1 MRAKAEAAAA
11 TTRAVWPARMQ
22 RLVRGPL
29 VDAAAAHG
37 CELWLD
43 GGHNPAGGAAVA
55 PDTVRAVEDAI
66 LTRARQL
73 RVRDGQL

>member
-1 MRAKAEAAAA
+1 MLQKRGVTHHGWAEWTWRLAGTGGA
-11 TTRAVWPARMQ
+11 PAGQ
-22 RLVRGPL
+22 G
-29 VDAAAAHG
+29 
-37 CELWLD
+37 
-43 GGHNPAGGAAVA
+43 AGGAAVA

>member
-1 MRAKAEAAAA
+1 MNARAGLPQLRASGLAAI
-11 TTRAVWPARMQ
+11 
-22 RLVRGPL
+22 GP
-29 VDAAAAHG
+29 
-37 CELWLD
+37 
-43 GGHNPAGGAAVA
+43 GGAAVA

>member
-1 MRAKAEAAAA
+1 
-11 TTRAVWPARMQ
+11 MQ

-55 PDTVRAVEDAI
+55 NEVV
-66 LTRARQL
+66 TRADQAPRL
-73 RVRDGQL
+73 P